1 MARLGFKPSKFG
13 FRIYVFKFKNV
24 MIYLTN
30 FSTLYKEKETISNSF
45 TDCLLRL
52 YDI

>member
-1 MARLGFKPSKFG
+1 MARLGFKPIKFG

-30 FSTLYKEKETISNSF
+30 SPVVY
-45 TDCLLRL
+45 
-52 YDI
+52 

>member
-1 MARLGFKPSKFG
+1 
-13 FRIYVFKFKNV
+13 

-30 FSTLYKEKETISNSF
+30 FPTLYKEKETISNSLI
-45 TDCLLRL
+45 DCLLRL